1 LCWCKDTRPI
11 SPFQLV
17 WQGHLKYNISVKYT
31 NKLNQDKQHGNEL
44 DNLKLLTIVLDRD
57 FDEWGNADSE
67 LLADILAESAG
78 VSKKKIKILDLQRGS
93 VVASTVIIAHD
104 WGVVSAN
111 LEAAIQDDCNPLKA
125 MGVVGVSGLSGG
137 TVGKALQPK
146 LVGTVG
152 KDDCVF

>member
-1 LCWCKDTRPI
+1 
-11 SPFQLV
+11 
-17 WQGHLKYNISVKYT
+17 VKYT
-31 NKLNQDKQHGNEL
+31 NNLHQYKQHGNEL
-44 DNLKLLTIVLDRD
+44 DKLKLLTIVLDGD
-57 FDEWGNADSE
+57 FNEWSNADSE
-67 LLADILAESAG
+67 SLADFLAESAG

-125 MGVVGVSGLSGG
+125 MGVVGVSGLSGS

>member
-1 LCWCKDTRPI
+1 M
-11 SPFQLV
+11 
-17 WQGHLKYNISVKYT
+17 SVKYT
-31 NKLNQDKQHGNEL
+31 NTLNQDKQHGNEL

-57 FDEWGNADSE
+57 FNEWGNADSE
-67 LLADILAESAG
+67 SLADILAESAG

-104 WGVVSAN
+104 WGVVSAK
-111 LEAAIQDDCNPLKA
+111 LEAAIQDDRSPLKA
-125 MGVVGVSGLSGG
+125 MGVVGVSGLSGS

>member
-1 LCWCKDTRPI
+1 M
-11 SPFQLV
+11 
-17 WQGHLKYNISVKYT
+17 SVKYT
-31 NKLNQDKQHGNEL
+31 NNLHQDKQHGNEL
-44 DNLKLLTIVLDRD
+44 DKLKLLTIVLDGD
-57 FDEWGNADSE
+57 FNEWSNADSE
-67 LLADILAESAG
+67 SLADILAESAG

-104 WGVVSAN
+104 WGVVSAK
-111 LEAAIQDDCNPLKA
+111 LEAAIQDDRSPLKA